1 MEKIGI
7 YSRVSSKT
15 QEDDGT
21 SIDYQIKMGNEI
33 SKKLGFKSVIF
44 NEGGKTSWNS
54 NINTRPELVRILN
67 EIESKNIKSI
77 WVWNMD
83 RLGRNSES
91 WYTIMK
97 ILIGWKV
104 SLYLGE
110 SLKPYNFNN
119 PTDRLVTQV
128 LSLITTYD
136 NELRRT
142 RMIFGKME
150 TLKKGRS
157 FIGGTTPFG
166 YDVDESKNLIPNP
179 LEKKMVNKI
188 YKMYKDGK
196 STTDIKVK
204 LDSSIHKP
212 RRSNKG
218 WNIGTI
224 QKMLRN
230 ELYIGKQIWEWT
242 ETDPDGAKNIIET
255 IEIKTPK
262 LIDKKLFS
270 QVQNRFN
277 KYTSHNQYDTDL
289 KSLLKGFLVCNH
301 CGLPMNHR
309 MKENQSNDYYYC
321 VYTERKWGKVDRKG
335 KHSDNTCSMK
345 KSLIM
350 KQTDELVWDN
360 ILMVF
365 SNSKYIKEGYKVDSL
380 KPKDMKNIEIKS
392 KRQSYR
398 NKLSKLKKDQTS
410 LNDSM
415 IDVELKNIQ
424 GKFSKEVYEGI
435 LLKLSNQINSVEN
448 EIGDINSNIEKMINK
463 DNWVDWIS
471 IMSKELKNMKE
482 WTFDKK
488 KEKLNQFIDKIF
500 VNYNDKNDTHKL
512 SIDFKIPIV
521 GDKIV
526 YKDVINKS
534 IGYQWEKGENRI
546 IISHKNKS
554 YKLSEK
560 KKELVGLFL
569 KLRGE
574 GKSYTD
580 IANILNND
588 GISTI
593 TGKKWNKHNVG
604 RFNNYIPQS
613 VGLELESVSDKK
625 KE

>member
-1 MEKIGI
+1 M
-7 YSRVSSKT
+7 VKT
-15 QEDDGT
+15 
-21 SIDYQIKMGNEI
+21 
-33 SKKLGFKSVIF
+33 
-44 NEGGKTSWNS
+44 
-54 NINTRPELVRILN
+54 
-67 EIESKNIKSI
+67 
-77 WVWNMD
+77 
-83 RLGRNSES
+83 
-91 WYTIMK
+91 
-97 ILIGWKV
+97 
-104 SLYLGE
+104 
-110 SLKPYNFNN
+110 
-119 PTDRLVTQV
+119 
-128 LSLITTYD
+128 
-136 NELRRT
+136 
-142 RMIFGKME
+142 
-150 TLKKGRS
+150 
-157 FIGGTTPFG
+157 
-166 YDVDESKNLIPNP
+166 
-179 LEKKMVNKI
+179 I

-196 STTDIKVK
+196 STTDIKIK

-212 RRSNKG
+212 RRSIKG

-350 KQTDELVWDN
+350 KQTDELVWEN

-398 NKLSKLKKDQTS
+398 NKLSKLKKEQTS

-424 GKFSKEVYEGI
+424 GEYSKEVYKGL
-435 LLKLSNQINSVEN
+435 LLKISNQINSVEN

-463 DNWVDWIS
+463 NNWVDWIS

-482 WTFDKK
+482 WTFNKK

-526 YKDVINKS
+526 YED
-534 IGYQWEKGENRI
+534 
-546 IISHKNKS
+546 KN
-554 YKLSEK
+554 LS
-560 KKELVGLFL
+560 LFFSL
-569 KLRGE
+569 M
-574 GKSYTD
+574 
-580 IANILNND
+580 
-588 GISTI
+588 
-593 TGKKWNKHNVG
+593 
-604 RFNNYIPQS
+604 
-613 VGLELESVSDKK
+613 
-625 KE
+625 